1 MVGKRKGPFG
11 GQRHKGQFGRGGK
24 RSPAPTH
31 DVMPTESQY
40 GGDQDMVGSTPA
52 PSMPMRGGRMPAM
65 TDYDNDGM

>member
-24 RSPAPTH
+24 RAPSPTH

-40 GGDQDMVGSTPA
+40 GGGDDGMGMAPPA
-52 PSMPMRGGRMPAM
+52 PTPIRGRSP
-65 TDYDNDGM
+65 TLSDYDNDGM